1 MDFPPYWPDQRE
13 GTGIMVV
20 LQYITELVM
29 KNIGSFANDDKD
41 GHTETPKYG
50 ESADVSG
57 DAAG

>member
-1 MDFPPYWPDQRE
+1 
-13 GTGIMVV
+13 MVV